1 MSFLVGS
8 YVVHRKLAELGSGEI
23 MKSEMGTIT
32 IRFASGER
40 RFSESHLGTH
50 LERTNVAPVLPP
62 PTRRGAS
69 KKKAAAKTAKAA
81 PAPTPPAEQDQS

>member
-1 MSFLVGS
+1 MPFLVGS

-40 RFSESHLGTH
+40 RFSEVHLVKH
-50 LERTNVAPVLPP
+50 LEKTNEAPVLPP
-62 PTRRGAS
+62 PTARRAA
-69 KKKAAAKTAKAA
+69 KKKAPAAAKEKAPKAA
-81 PAPTPPAEQDQS
+81 PASDPS